1 MRPPR
6 AVLTV
11 LAAISAA
18 LAGCIDLGFVRDVA
32 FPPGLQGLAPDQPWL
47 FLPVGVW
54 VTEGEIEAR
63 AVAGCLAPTCTVQA
77 GVGLFEARGRAA
89 RQIAALIAR
98 PDDLAREVVRGRGPG
113 VARSRAPSEVAVERI
128 RETGHDGLAVRISRR
143 DGSRAAYGIVL
154 AAARPGSTTVLVVI
168 APTPEGARRIAR
180 ETAPN
185 LG

>member
-1 MRPPR
+1 MRPGG
-6 AVLTV
+6 AALAA

-18 LAGCIDLGFVRDVA
+18 LVGCIDLGFVRDVA
-32 FPPGLQGLAPDQPWL
+32 FPPGLAGLAPDQPWL
-47 FLPVGVW
+47 LLPVGVW

-77 GVGLFEARGRAA
+77 GIGLFEARGRAA
-89 RQIAALIAR
+89 SEIAARIAH
-98 PDDLAREVVRGRGPG
+98 PDEFAREVTRIRRT
-113 VARSRAPSEVAVERI
+113 ARTTSRVPSEVAVERI
-128 RETGHDGLAVRISRR
+128 REAGHDGIAVRIARR
-143 DGSRAAYGIVL
+143 DGSRAAYGVVL
-154 AAARPGSTTVLVVI
+154 AAARPGSTAVLVVI

>member
-1 MRPPR
+1 MRPGGA
-6 AVLTV
+6 AVAV
-11 LAAISAA
+11 LAAMAAA
-18 LAGCIDLGFVRDVA
+18 LVGCIDLGFVRDVA
-32 FPPGLQGLAPDQPWL
+32 FPPGLEGLAPDQPWL
-47 FLPVGVW
+47 LLPVGVW

-63 AVAGCLAPTCTVQA
+63 AIAGCLAPACAVQA

-89 RQIAALIAR
+89 TEIAARISH
-98 PDDLAREVVRGRGPG
+98 PDEIAREVTRVRLPAGAKSR
-113 VARSRAPSEVAVERI
+113 VASEVAVEPI
-128 RETGHDGLAVRISRR
+128 REAGHDGVAIRIARR

-154 AAARPGSTTVLVVI
+154 TAPRPGSTTVLLVI